1 MWGPDIWLAL
11 ANPLYCFLYNLW
23 TFKGDINA
31 KDEYKFQMALGKE
44 IWFVPVIPHIWI
56 LCLQIIIYF
65 HIYPHLQSYLNE
77 SDKIE
82 ISIGISYLTNH
93 HPHPIKREKIIKRD
107 LRLSFFEGTFT
118 ALQAY
123 YFYFCRSTTLG
134 LTGRITR
141 IFSRWFFSRLLLH
154 CVFQKFSL
162 FL

>member
-1 MWGPDIWLAL
+1 MYFLCHETPYVWGPDIWLAL

-93 HPHPIKREKIIKRD
+93 HPHPIKREKKLKGIYD
-107 LRLSFFEGTFT
+107 WV
-118 ALQAY
+118 
-123 YFYFCRSTTLG
+123 
-134 LTGRITR
+134 
-141 IFSRWFFSRLLLH
+141 FSRALLPLYRRTIFIFAGAPLW
-154 CVFQKFSL
+154 VWRVG
-162 FL
+162 